1 MISNF
6 IELLSHF
13 WSNVPEDF
21 SLCIF
26 VSITRYT
33 ATSFGSGQSHRV
45 MLVGKRIGRQTSRSS
60 NVSKEK
66 SPNYSFTN

>member
-45 MLVGKRIGRQTSRSS
+45 MLVGKK
-60 NVSKEK
+60 NWKAD
-66 SPNYSFTN
+66 F